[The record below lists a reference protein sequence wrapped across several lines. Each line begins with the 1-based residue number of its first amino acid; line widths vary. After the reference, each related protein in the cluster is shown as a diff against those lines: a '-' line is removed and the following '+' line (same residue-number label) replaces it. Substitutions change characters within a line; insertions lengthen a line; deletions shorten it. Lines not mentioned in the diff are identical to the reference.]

1 MKGAM
6 VVIDIQML
14 GRIDKVV
21 DLRTTE
27 TAGLTGRHDV
37 LHPELLELLVIQS
50 VRGDRGID
58 VVSLEL

>member
-1 MKGAM
+1 M
-6 VVIDIQML
+6 VVIDSQML
-14 GRIDKVV
+14 GRIDKFV

-27 TAGLTGRHDV
+27 TAVLTGRHDV